1 MNVTQLLRI
10 LLLESALLTCSRPA
24 RASELS
30 QDIPADHYH
39 WASQATVETL
49 QEPLTREMTEPAT
62 PAKKPCQQAHTKTS
76 SHAAPKIRF
85 AQITTQITYLQP
97 RAVNQLKDLEQLNP
111 GLSAALPSLAK
122 LLPSAKTSPKFQAL
136 YQNKAR
142 QLASGAALDFKDYF
156 DCATVL
162 DLQDPDTK
170 RTAILFQSDMDSDT
184 DGTDPKRYP
193 GIESY
198 PAALTD
204 ADFQPTLAYTWSENG
219 LPPNPMIGFYSGV
232 GESALQWRA
241 NLADQ
246 KAKAGN
252 VAERFMIDQLLAGCT
267 RQVSAMEALL
277 KQYKGPE
284 AEDDLARV
292 RSLVGEKD
300 PFIVVP
306 QAWLKKDAS
315 LDFAVGDC
323 AIVIYGGQV
332 LPAIIGDTGPC
343 EKCGEVSLKLAQAVN
358 PKATA
363 NFAAVSEPCATY
375 LVFPGTARKNHG
387 PLDLETLHSKVLKL
401 VGQIGGLGKDTH
413 LHAWT
418 E

>member
-1 MNVTQLLRI
+1 MNVTLLLRT
-10 LLLESALLTCSRPA
+10 LLLGAAFLTCSRPA
-24 RASELS
+24 RAAELS
-30 QDIPADHYH
+30 QDIPVDHYQ
-39 WASQATVETL
+39 WAGQATEETL
-49 QEPLTREMTEPAT
+49 KQPLTRDITEPAT
-62 PAKKPCQQAHTKTS
+62 PAMNPCQQAQAKGAS
-76 SHAAPKIRF
+76 KAGSRIRF
-85 AQITTQITYLQP
+85 ARITAQITYLQP
-97 RAVNQLKDLEQLNP
+97 RAVNQLKDLERLNP
-111 GLSAALPSLAK
+111 GLSAALPGLAK
-122 LLPSAKTSPKFQAL
+122 LLPAAKTSLKFQSL

-193 GIESY
+193 HIESY

-219 LPPNPMIGFYSGV
+219 LPPNPMIGFYSKV
-232 GESALQWRA
+232 GESAQQWRA
-241 NLADQ
+241 NLVDQ
-246 KAKAGN
+246 KARAGG
-252 VAERFMIDQLLAGCT
+252 VAERFVIDQLLAGCT
-267 RQVSAMEALL
+267 RQVSAMQALL

-284 AEDDLARV
+284 AEDDLTGV

-306 QAWLKKDAS
+306 QAWLKKNAS

-323 AIVIYGGQV
+323 AIVIYGGLA

-363 NFAAVSEPCATY
+363 NFAAVSEPCAR
-375 LVFPGTARKNHG
+375 RKS
-387 PLDLETLHSKVLKL
+387 SKLL
-401 VGQIGGLGKDTH
+401 SLPS
-413 LHAWT
+413 
-418 E
+418 